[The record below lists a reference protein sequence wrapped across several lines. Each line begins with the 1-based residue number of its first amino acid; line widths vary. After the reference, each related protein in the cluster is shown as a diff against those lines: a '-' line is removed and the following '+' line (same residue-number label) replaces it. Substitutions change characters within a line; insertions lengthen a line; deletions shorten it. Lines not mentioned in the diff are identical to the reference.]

1 MASYQF
7 SFGGK
12 TFKVSGPDGLTAD
25 QAQQAFNTQASTG
38 ALTGLSP
45 GSILN
50 AAKQA
55 AAGVA
60 SALGQVGQIASGITG
75 ALGGGIANAVGTLGT
90 LTGVG
95 GSASSLVDRA
105 TSTLKNIVGSTS
117 IPNGITSADF
127 SKTVSAVAPIA
138 GLNPAQVTGTLS
150 AVSGLVNQASSLM
163 SNSKGVGNF
172 GLDAT
177 QLEKAGFLKPGT
189 SKFITGTGLGKLT
202 SVLKSPSV
210 FTGKDGVNNIDGLLK
225 NPSLQSITQQGLMAS
240 GVAGLATQGIDV
252 PKLPKDLQGGIAS
265 IASKSLDAATSLAKG
280 AAAGV
285 TGAISSLT
293 AGMPSPGDI
302 MKECS
307 FATNFVSNILPEPF
321 KEQEIPEP
329 ATDTANRATVD
340 AATNRVIG
348 DPKIPS
354 PNFGPPI
361 LKAGTYDA
369 SGRQLTGAEVNALIN
384 G

>member
-7 SFGGK
+7 TFGGK
-12 TFKVSGPDGLTAD
+12 TFKVSGPDGLTFD
-25 QAQQAFNTQASTG
+25 QAQSAFNTQASTG

-60 SALGQVGQIASGITG
+60 GALGQVGQIASGITG
-75 ALGGGIANAVGTLGT
+75 ALGGGIANAVGSLGS
-90 LTGVG
+90 LTGAG

-127 SKTVSAVAPIA
+127 SKTISAVAPIA
-138 GLNPAQVTGTLS
+138 GLNPAQVTGALS

-163 SNSKGVGNF
+163 SDSKGVGNF

-189 SKFITGTGLGKLT
+189 SKFITGTGIGKLT

-210 FTGKDGVNNIDGLLK
+210 FTGKDGVNSIDGLLK

-252 PKLPKDLQGGIAS
+252 PKLPTDLQGGIAS
-265 IASKSLDAATSLAKG
+265 IASKSIDAATSLAKG

-293 AGMPSPGDI
+293 AGMPSPSDI

-307 FATNFVSNILPEPF
+307 FATGFVSGILSEPF

-329 ATDTANRATVD
+329 ATDTADRATVD

-348 DPKIPS
+348 DPKIPT
-354 PNFGPPI
+354 PNF
-361 LKAGTYDA
+361 T
-369 SGRQLTGAEVNALIN
+369 ST
-384 G
+384 